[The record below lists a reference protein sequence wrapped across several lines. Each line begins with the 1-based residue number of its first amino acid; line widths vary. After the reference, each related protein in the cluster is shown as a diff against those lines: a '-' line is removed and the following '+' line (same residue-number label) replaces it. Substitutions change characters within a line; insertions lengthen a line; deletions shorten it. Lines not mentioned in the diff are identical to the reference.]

1 MDEQN
6 TPDIRHIRRWSC
18 HKLECFTDYV
28 AAYAKNLAN
37 DFYYLELYASGGQCS
52 CSTADCTV
60 DDSAI
65 RALKERF
72 ARYLFVVE
80 TDQDAKCLRETAA
93 TRNGKNLEIITGNCN
108 SATIIRRILDHIPRS
123 ASSFAFIDPPGYR
136 RLRWKTIERL
146 ARHGTDW
153 KGKKMDLLIVFP
165 MEMALLRNL
174 TRPECEASINRLYGS
189 RRWQDIRQ
197 EKLSGTIAP
206 DKVRQRLVA
215 LFRDGLKGL
224 GYRYATDF
232 KPVSLSSRTPFY
244 HLIWASDRDSGTS
257 ILEETWGKPRYLPCE
272 LLYQPRTE
280 PEKV

>member
-1 MDEQN
+1 MDEQSRSG
-6 TPDIRHIRRWSC
+6 IRHIRRWTC

-28 AAYAKNLAN
+28 AAYSRSLA
-37 DFYYLELYASGGQCS
+37 DDAYYLELYASGGQYS
-52 CSTADCTV
+52 CSAADCTIN
-60 DDSAI
+60 DSAI

-72 ARYLFVVE
+72 ARYLLVVE
-80 TDQDAKCLRETAA
+80 NDQDAKCLRETAA
-93 TRNGKNLEIITGNCN
+93 AQNGKNLEIIPGNCN
-108 SATIIRRILDHIPRS
+108 NTTVIRQLLDGIPRS

-136 RLRWKTIERL
+136 RLRWRTIERL

-189 RRWQDIRQ
+189 RQWQDIRQ
-197 EKLSGTIAP
+197 EKLTSIIAP

-215 LFRDGLKGL
+215 LFRDGLKEL

-232 KPVSLSSRTPFY
+232 KPVSFSRTPFY
-244 HLIWASDRDSGTS
+244 HLIWASDRDSGTG
-257 ILEETWGKPRYLPCE
+257 ILAETWGRPRYLPCE
-272 LLYQPRTE
+272 LLYQPRTDR
-280 PEKV
+280 KKD

>member
-6 TPDIRHIRRWSC
+6 KPGIRHIRRWGC

-28 AAYAKNLAN
+28 TAYTMSQAG
-37 DFYYLELYASGGQCS
+37 DFYYLELYAGCGQYS
-52 CSTADCTV
+52 CNTADCII

-72 ARYLFVVE
+72 ARYLFVIE
-80 TDQDAKCLRETAA
+80 NEQDAKCLRETAA
-93 TRNGKNLEIITGNCN
+93 TQTGKNLEIINGNCSN
-108 SATIIRRILDHIPRS
+108 ATVIRRLLDRIPRS

-146 ARHGTDW
+146 ARHGMDW
-153 KGKKMDLLIVFP
+153 KGRKMDLLIVFP

-189 RRWQDIRQ
+189 RKWQDVRQ
-197 EKLSGTIAP
+197 EKLAGNIEP

-215 LFRDGLKGL
+215 LFRDGLRGL

-232 KPVSLSSRTPFY
+232 KPASFSRTPFY
-244 HLIWASDRDSGTS
+244 HIIWASDRDSGTG
-257 ILEETWGKPRYLPCE
+257 ILEETWGRPRYLPCE
-272 LLYQPRTE
+272 LLYQPRTD
-280 PEKV
+280 PGKV